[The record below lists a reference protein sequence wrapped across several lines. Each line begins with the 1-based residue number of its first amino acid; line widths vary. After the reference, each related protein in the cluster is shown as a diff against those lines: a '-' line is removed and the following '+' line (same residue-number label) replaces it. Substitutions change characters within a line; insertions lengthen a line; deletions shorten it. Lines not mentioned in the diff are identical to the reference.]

1 MKTTTNQTRNFCRT
15 NVYFKSYIE
24 LYERRLSYKQMPDG
38 WTDYNTNFKNQ
49 LFRRAWKEFDQ
60 KFKGLRT
67 QSGRR
72 PSGNFSSSVRIKMSL
87 CTWAEFA
94 EFRYSCSMN
103 NKGDWWIYM
112 DYSSLI
118 DYSGESHS
126 RVDGKFLFTDSENP
140 FERSLQYNGNLSID
154 VVDEFVKNHITKY
167 KEKVN
172 IVSSIKSEILQESKF
187 LSECFD
193 KEVNTRTQYL
203 LLFQNSA
210 LKNQAKANELLELT
224 EDMKDIESHSRLTK
238 TNKETVLGKDP
249 ETVINNANVQ
259 SNDTAMQ
266 INITRDN

>member
-1 MKTTTNQTRNFCRT
+1 MAK
-15 NVYFKSYIE
+15 I
-24 LYERRLSYKQMPDG
+24 
-38 WTDYNTNFKNQ
+38 TDEI
-49 LFRRAWKEFDQ
+49 RAKI
-60 KFKGLRT
+60 L
-67 QSGRR
+67 
-72 PSGNFSSSVRIKMSL
+72 
-87 CTWAEFA
+87 
-94 EFRYSCSMN
+94 
-103 NKGDWWIYM
+103 
-112 DYSSLI
+112 
-118 DYSGESHS
+118 
-126 RVDGKFLFTDSENP
+126 
-140 FERSLQYNGNLSID
+140 
-154 VVDEFVKNHITKY
+154 DEFHLGKSQNWLANEYEVSPATINKICKGVTPKY

-259 SNDTAMQ
+259 ENKNLE
-266 INITRDN
+266 IVFK

>member
-1 MKTTTNQTRNFCRT
+1 MAK
-15 NVYFKSYIE
+15 I
-24 LYERRLSYKQMPDG
+24 
-38 WTDYNTNFKNQ
+38 TDEI
-49 LFRRAWKEFDQ
+49 RAKI
-60 KFKGLRT
+60 L
-67 QSGRR
+67 
-72 PSGNFSSSVRIKMSL
+72 
-87 CTWAEFA
+87 
-94 EFRYSCSMN
+94 
-103 NKGDWWIYM
+103 
-112 DYSSLI
+112 
-118 DYSGESHS
+118 
-126 RVDGKFLFTDSENP
+126 
-140 FERSLQYNGNLSID
+140 
-154 VVDEFVKNHITKY
+154 DEFHLGKSQNWLANEYEVSPATINKICKGVTPKY

-259 SNDTAMQ
+259 SNEL
-266 INITRDN
+266 IVEII

>member
-1 MKTTTNQTRNFCRT
+1 MAK
-15 NVYFKSYIE
+15 I
-24 LYERRLSYKQMPDG
+24 
-38 WTDYNTNFKNQ
+38 TDEI
-49 LFRRAWKEFDQ
+49 RAKI
-60 KFKGLRT
+60 L
-67 QSGRR
+67 
-72 PSGNFSSSVRIKMSL
+72 
-87 CTWAEFA
+87 
-94 EFRYSCSMN
+94 
-103 NKGDWWIYM
+103 
-112 DYSSLI
+112 
-118 DYSGESHS
+118 
-126 RVDGKFLFTDSENP
+126 
-140 FERSLQYNGNLSID
+140 
-154 VVDEFVKNHITKY
+154 DEFHLGKSQNWLANEYEVSPATINKICKGITPKY

-259 SNDTAMQ
+259 SNELIIEIILKKFLKKPRFLKSILQRSA
-266 INITRDN
+266 

>member
-1 MKTTTNQTRNFCRT
+1 MAK
-15 NVYFKSYIE
+15 I
-24 LYERRLSYKQMPDG
+24 
-38 WTDYNTNFKNQ
+38 TDEI
-49 LFRRAWKEFDQ
+49 RAKI
-60 KFKGLRT
+60 L
-67 QSGRR
+67 
-72 PSGNFSSSVRIKMSL
+72 
-87 CTWAEFA
+87 
-94 EFRYSCSMN
+94 
-103 NKGDWWIYM
+103 
-112 DYSSLI
+112 
-118 DYSGESHS
+118 
-126 RVDGKFLFTDSENP
+126 
-140 FERSLQYNGNLSID
+140 
-154 VVDEFVKNHITKY
+154 DEFHLGKSQNWLANEYEVSPATINKICKGVTPKY

-259 SNDTAMQ
+259 SNETAMQ
-266 INITRDN
+266 INIIRDN